1 MFVVH
6 PVSGA
11 ESHLNLR
18 KAGAC
23 KHCWVPGRHT
33 GDVTCPLLGKCR
45 VCLDVFEDM
54 PGEGKRHACS
64 QGHVYK
70 EPVKRPII
78 PGTIPAEA
86 PPPSPLAAMLR
97 ARQEEGLLIA
107 REKRKRMDEPDD
119 EMPGPLPSQVETP
132 SNKASKTSGDS
143 SPAGGSAAEDKSA
156 AKPSSPEKNGT
167 TPRTATRR
175 AKGNKQ

>member
-1 MFVVH
+1 
-6 PVSGA
+6 
-11 ESHLNLR
+11 
-18 KAGAC
+18 
-23 KHCWVPGRHT
+23 VPGRHI
-33 GDVTCPLLGKCR
+33 GDITCPLLGKCR

-64 QGHVYK
+64 QGHVFK
-70 EPVKRPII
+70 EPVKRPVN
-78 PGTIPAEA
+78 PGTVPAEA
-86 PPPSPLAAMLR
+86 PPSSPLAAMLR
-97 ARQEEGLLIA
+97 NRQEEGLLIA
-107 REKRKRMDEPDD
+107 REKRKRMDEPDE

-143 SPAGGSAAEDKSA
+143 SPAKDSSAQNKTADQPSASEKAE
-156 AKPSSPEKNGT
+156 G